1 MQVSFRAEYA
11 AKRGVEQGVVFKEIE
26 RLVENDLYELDSA
39 FVYLELKAANEVVED
54 DGNLHVTR
62 GHLRIGDS
70 LGQDRKILKRDE
82 KRVAL
87 AVDEFLKREDV
98 QRLYQQL
105 VAEVEAVNARLNAP
119 EALELDNQRQ
129 AAEVEVE
136 NAERALQAADQKLAA
151 YLLDEV
157 K

>member
-1 MQVSFRAEYA
+1 MQVSFRAKYKAQRVVQSSA
-11 AKRGVEQGVVFKEIE
+11 AFIALEK
-26 RLVENDLYELDSA
+26 LVDYEADLNDP
-39 FVYLELKAANEVVED
+39 FIYLELEAGNGVVED
-54 DGNLHVTR
+54 DGNVHVTR
-62 GHLRIGDS
+62 GHLRIGES
-70 LGQDRKILKRDE
+70 IGQERKVLKRDE

-87 AVDEFLKREDV
+87 AVDEFLKRDDV
-98 QRLYQQL
+98 QECYRQL
-105 VAEVEAVNARLNAP
+105 VVEVEAVNARLNAP

-151 YLLDEV
+151 FLLDEV